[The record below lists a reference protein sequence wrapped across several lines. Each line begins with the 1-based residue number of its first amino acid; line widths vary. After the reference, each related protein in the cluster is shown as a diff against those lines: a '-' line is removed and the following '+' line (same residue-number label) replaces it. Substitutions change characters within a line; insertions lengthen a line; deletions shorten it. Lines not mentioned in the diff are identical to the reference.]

1 MSEEFTPNLHVKVN
15 SWQKLN
21 FEKLQ
26 SIHLNL
32 TGLSAKNKKQKS
44 CSTSESRR
52 GTIAVILTNKKTR
65 FFCFFFLALRTKT
78 LTTNENV
85 TSSFII
91 PKRLIQRRV
100 INRIFGKQWSFLI
113 WVFKFFP
120 LKGFDAKYDKST
132 KMSLF
137 AFYLFFSKDPK
148 LYFLSCCLSVS
159 YSW

>member
-1 MSEEFTPNLHVKVN
+1 MSEEFTPNLHVKAN

-52 GTIAVILTNKKTR
+52 GTITVILTNKETR
-65 FFCFFFLALRTKT
+65 FFFFFFFFVFFLRTKT

-85 TSSFII
+85 TSNFII
-91 PKRLIQRRV
+91 PKCLIQRRV
-100 INRIFGKQWSFLI
+100 INRIFGKAT
-113 WVFKFFP
+113 V
-120 LKGFDAKYDKST
+120 
-132 KMSLF
+132 
-137 AFYLFFSKDPK
+137 AFNLG
-148 LYFLSCCLSVS
+148 V
-159 YSW
+159 

>member
-1 MSEEFTPNLHVKVN
+1 MSEEFTPNLHVKAN

-65 FFCFFFLALRTKT
+65 FFFFFFFFLRTKT

-91 PKRLIQRRV
+91 PKCLIQRRV
-100 INRIFGKQWSFLI
+100 INRIFGKAT
-113 WVFKFFP
+113 V
-120 LKGFDAKYDKST
+120 
-132 KMSLF
+132 
-137 AFYLFFSKDPK
+137 AFNLG
-148 LYFLSCCLSVS
+148 V
-159 YSW
+159 

>member
-1 MSEEFTPNLHVKVN
+1 MSEEFTPNLHVKAN

-32 TGLSAKNKKQKS
+32 TGLSAKNKKRKS

-65 FFCFFFLALRTKT
+65 FFFFSFFCFFLRTET

-85 TSSFII
+85 TSNFII
-91 PKRLIQRRV
+91 PKCLIQRRV
-100 INRIFGKQWSFLI
+100 INRIFGKAT
-113 WVFKFFP
+113 V
-120 LKGFDAKYDKST
+120 
-132 KMSLF
+132 
-137 AFYLFFSKDPK
+137 AFNLG
-148 LYFLSCCLSVS
+148 V
-159 YSW
+159 

>member
-1 MSEEFTPNLHVKVN
+1 MSEEFTPNLHVKAN

-65 FFCFFFLALRTKT
+65 FFFFFFFFLRTKT

-91 PKRLIQRRV
+91 PKCLIQRRV
-100 INRIFGKQWSFLI
+100 INRIF
-113 WVFKFFP
+113 
-120 LKGFDAKYDKST
+120 AKAT
-132 KMSLF
+132 V
-137 AFYLFFSKDPK
+137 AFNLG
-148 LYFLSCCLSVS
+148 V
-159 YSW
+159 

>member
-1 MSEEFTPNLHVKVN
+1 MSEEFTPNLHVKAN

-65 FFCFFFLALRTKT
+65 FFSFFFFFLRTKT

-91 PKRLIQRRV
+91 PKCLIQRRV
-100 INRIFGKQWSFLI
+100 INRIFGKAT
-113 WVFKFFP
+113 V
-120 LKGFDAKYDKST
+120 
-132 KMSLF
+132 
-137 AFYLFFSKDPK
+137 AFNLG
-148 LYFLSCCLSVS
+148 V
-159 YSW
+159 

>member
-1 MSEEFTPNLHVKVN
+1 MSEEFAPNLHVKAN

-65 FFCFFFLALRTKT
+65 FFFFFFFFLRTKT

-91 PKRLIQRRV
+91 PKCLIQRRV
-100 INRIFGKQWSFLI
+100 INRIFGKAT
-113 WVFKFFP
+113 V
-120 LKGFDAKYDKST
+120 
-132 KMSLF
+132 
-137 AFYLFFSKDPK
+137 AFNLG
-148 LYFLSCCLSVS
+148 V
-159 YSW
+159 

>member
-1 MSEEFTPNLHVKVN
+1 MSQEFTPNLHVKAN

-65 FFCFFFLALRTKT
+65 FFFFFFFFLRTKT

-91 PKRLIQRRV
+91 PKCLIQRRV
-100 INRIFGKQWSFLI
+100 INRIFGKAT
-113 WVFKFFP
+113 V
-120 LKGFDAKYDKST
+120 
-132 KMSLF
+132 
-137 AFYLFFSKDPK
+137 AFNLG
-148 LYFLSCCLSVS
+148 V
-159 YSW
+159 

>member
-1 MSEEFTPNLHVKVN
+1 MSEEFTPNLHVKAN

-65 FFCFFFLALRTKT
+65 FFLFFLFFFRTKT

-91 PKRLIQRRV
+91 PKCLIQRRV
-100 INRIFGKQWSFLI
+100 INRIFGKAT
-113 WVFKFFP
+113 V
-120 LKGFDAKYDKST
+120 
-132 KMSLF
+132 
-137 AFYLFFSKDPK
+137 AFNLG
-148 LYFLSCCLSVS
+148 V
-159 YSW
+159 